1 MADQSRRRHTNP
13 TDSPDSAERTAQ
25 DEDVERM
32 NSEGAAATAV
42 DAAPALADEIV
53 ELRKERDGLHDRLL
67 RQAAEFDNYRK
78 RIERERK
85 DVSDYAAVEF
95 IKDLLPVVDDFE
107 RALRIEAPGAESY
120 RAGLDIIQRALMD
133 MLRKRGV
140 TRIDAVGTQFDPHIH
155 QAVSY
160 EDAPDRRDGEV
171 IEEFARGYKLG
182 DRLLRPAM
190 VKVAKA

>member
-1 MADQSRRRHTNP
+1 MADQSRRRRPNP
-13 TDSPDSAERTAQ
+13 TDTPAS
-25 DEDVERM
+25 DEQMPEDDIARM

-78 RIERERK
+78 RIDRERK

-120 RAGLDIIQRALMD
+120 RAGLEIIQRALMD

-140 TRIDAVGTQFDPHIH
+140 TRIDAVGTQFDPHVH

-171 IEEFARGYKLG
+171 IEEFASGYRLG

>member
-1 MADQSRRRHTNP
+1 MADHTKG
-13 TDSPDSAERTAQ
+13 TTANTR
-25 DEDVERM
+25 DDIERM
-32 NSEGAAATAV
+32 DDEGGATATT
-42 DAAPALADEIV
+42 DPAPVLADEIV

-78 RIERERK
+78 RIDRERK
-85 DVSDYAAVEF
+85 DIAQYASAEF
-95 IKDLLPVVDDFE
+95 LQELLPIVDDFE
-107 RALRIEAPGAESY
+107 RALLTDTPGAESY
-120 RAGLDIIQRALMD
+120 REGLEIIHRALMD

-140 TRIDAVGTQFDPHIH
+140 TPIDAVGTDFDPQVH

-160 EDAPDRRDGEV
+160 EDDPARRDGEV
-171 IEEFARGYKLG
+171 TEEFRRGYRLG